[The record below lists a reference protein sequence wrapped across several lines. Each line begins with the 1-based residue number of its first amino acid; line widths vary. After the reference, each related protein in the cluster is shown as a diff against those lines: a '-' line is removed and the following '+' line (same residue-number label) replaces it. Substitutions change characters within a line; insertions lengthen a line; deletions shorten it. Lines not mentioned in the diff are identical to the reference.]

1 MMGAVRYALSAVLF
15 LTVACANAGSD
26 ASPTTTAIVMTT
38 TSTAA
43 TSTTTLAPSTTEPV
57 QTTVT
62 TIPVDLINPLAGT
75 LAGVQV
81 GQGPVDPII
90 GAVTAVFGDPEQD
103 SGWRPDPCIGGPPTR
118 SVIWSSLAA
127 YFEEADGAESLMGYS
142 WDQTGQAGEPIE
154 LPEGIEL
161 GMPFSG
167 AAALYP
173 DGAYTHVSLELDGVI
188 LQETPMLAVVGQHT
202 DDGSGAV
209 DRVWVGAIPAC
220 S

>member
-1 MMGAVRYALSAVLF
+1 MGAVRYALSAVLF
-15 LTVACANAGSD
+15 LTVACANADSD
-26 ASPTTTAIVMTT
+26 VSPTTAIVMTT

-43 TSTTTLAPSTTEPV
+43 TSTTTLSPSTTEPV

-90 GAVTAVFGDPEQD
+90 GAVTAVFGRPEQD

-127 YFEEADGAESLMGYS
+127 YFEEADGAENLMGYS
-142 WDQTGQAGEPIE
+142 WDQTAGPASQSNCPKGSSSARHSAAPPPCTRTGHIPTIRSNWTGSSSRR
-154 LPEGIEL
+154 LQCSPS
-161 GMPFSG
+161 SG
-167 AAALYP
+167 STQTTAP
-173 DGAYTHVSLELDGVI
+173 
-188 LQETPMLAVVGQHT
+188 
-202 DDGSGAV
+202 AV
-209 DRVWVGAIPAC
+209 DHVWVGAIPAC